1 MKRLKN
7 ICTPFFTGTLT
18 LIAVGILFTAS
29 GCKKDN
35 ESVADT
41 IESAE
46 DNAKMEN
53 EMNNVLDAANSVQ
66 KNSFGKTSGNDY
78 LPSCA
83 TVTID
88 STSTPKTKTIT
99 FSDPIGLNGACLC
112 NDGIYRKGSIKIEFY
127 GEKDVPGFKRVLR
140 LVDYYSGPTAE
151 TNFMG
156 KKTWTYEGL
165 EKIETG
171 PNIEATAKKFTIKV
185 EDGKAVD
192 SEGSATWQSQRTIWQ
207 TKGLDTPEITDDAY
221 LMRGTASG
229 VNRKGVSYS
238 VVIDDNKPLKKDF
251 DKCGLMQQGDLL
263 KRGRFISGVWTLNN
277 SNGKSMTLDY
287 DPIGGEPC
295 DRTARITINGKT
307 KDFIVR

>member
-7 ICTPFFTGTLT
+7 ICSPFFTGALA
-18 LIAVGILFTAS
+18 LIAIGVLFTAS
-29 GCKKDN
+29 GCKKDQ
-35 ESVADT
+35 ESIADT

-46 DNAKMEN
+46 DNAKMEG
-53 EMNNVLDAANSVQ
+53 EMNSVLDAANSVQ
-66 KNSFGKTSGNDY
+66 KNSFGKTSGDHF
-78 LPSCA
+78 LPDCA
-83 TVTID
+83 TVTVD

-99 FSDPIGLNGACLC
+99 FSDPNGLNGACLC

-127 GEKDVPGFKRVLR
+127 GEKDEPGFKRIIR

-156 KKTWTYEGL
+156 KKTWTYEGMD
-165 EKIETG
+165 G
-171 PNIEATAKKFTIKV
+171 AAKKFTIKV

-192 SEGSATWQSQRTIWQ
+192 SEGSVTWQSSRTIWQ

-221 LMRGTASG
+221 SMRGTASG

-238 VVIDDNKPLKKDF
+238 VAIDDNKPLKKDF
-251 DKCGLMQQGDLL
+251 DKCGWKIGDRKL
-263 KRGRFISGVWTLNN
+263 RGRFISGVWTLNN
-277 SNGKSMTLDY
+277 SNGKTMTLDY

-307 KDFIVR
+307 KDIILR